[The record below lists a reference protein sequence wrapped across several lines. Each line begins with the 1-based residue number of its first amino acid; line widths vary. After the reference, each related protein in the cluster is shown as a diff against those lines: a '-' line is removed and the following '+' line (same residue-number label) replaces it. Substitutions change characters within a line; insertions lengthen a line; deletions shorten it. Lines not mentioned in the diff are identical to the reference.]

1 MQTSEL
7 YFDGIENQWWVLE
20 PDSSRRRATQAEV
33 DDRNGNGQFHA
44 HIATAPAGRKDDTGK
59 LDLTLLVDD
68 LPHALEAV
76 AEVLQWA
83 VTKKQP
89 KPYERGSWQGVEGL
103 QGRYRAAGLR
113 HELNAA
119 KAVLAGSVAHPEQAQ
134 DAETGLLELAHIATN
149 ALFRLEMAVR
159 TINKGQA

>member
-1 MQTSEL
+1 MQEL
-7 YFDGIENQWWVLE
+7 YFDNIEKQGWVIE
-20 PDSSRRRATQAEV
+20 GYQPARKVTQAELN
-33 DDRNGNGQFHA
+33 DRGAKGQFHA
-44 HIATAPAGRKDDTGK
+44 HVSTTSAGRKDDTGK

-68 LPHALEAV
+68 LPNALEAV

-83 VTKKQP
+83 VTKKKP

-119 KAVLAGSVAHPEQAQ
+119 KAVLAGSVAHPEQAR

-159 TINKGQA
+159 AIKKGPA